1 MTVIKPEPA
10 MPSQD
15 DIQITAFEAAHLD
28 GALRLS
34 GEAGWPH
41 RAEDWQLT
49 LSVSKGVVALQ
60 DGKVVG
66 TALCSIF
73 GDVATMNMIIVD
85 ARMRGRGLG
94 RALMEQVI
102 ALGGARELRLIAT
115 ADGLPLYEKL
125 GFVAYGEVQQQQGI
139 AQSATP
145 ELPVRTGSAQDIAR
159 LAAQDLQASGM
170 SRAGLLAAI
179 AAQGEVL
186 LCENGFALLREFG
199 RGRVLGPVVARDVAS
214 AAALMAEAARR
225 CAGGFLRV
233 DLPDD
238 AGMGETATRLGLLAA
253 GGGIAMKRAA
263 QTRAPSDFKTYA
275 LVSQALG

>member
-94 RALMEQVI
+94 RALMAQVI
-102 ALGGARELRLIAT
+102 AHGGARELRLIAT

-139 AQSATP
+139 AQAATP

-186 LCENGFALLREFG
+186 LCENGFALLRDFG
-199 RGRVLGPVVARDVAS
+199 RGRVLGPVVARDAAS
-214 AAALMAEAARR
+214 AAALMAEAAGR
-225 CAGGFLRV
+225 CAGTFLRV
-233 DLPDD
+233 DLPAD
-238 AGMGETATRLGLLAA
+238 AGLSETATRLGLLAA